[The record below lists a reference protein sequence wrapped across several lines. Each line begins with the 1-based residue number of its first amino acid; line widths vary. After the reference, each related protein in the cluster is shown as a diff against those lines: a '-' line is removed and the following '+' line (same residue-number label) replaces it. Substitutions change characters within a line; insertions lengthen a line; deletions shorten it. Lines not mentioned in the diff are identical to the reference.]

1 MPGSSSLEERSLP
14 DWLQRID
21 QLHPNEIEM
30 GLDRVRSVAER
41 LQVLRPAPRSV
52 IVAGTNGKGSTA
64 VFTEALLIDMGYK
77 VGTTLSPHVEHFN
90 ERVRIDGVAMDD
102 ATLCTYFAAVEA
114 ARGDIPL
121 TYFEFATLV
130 ALLGFRKSEVDI
142 AVLEVGLGGRLDA
155 FNIVDADVA
164 VITSIG
170 LDHESYLGHDLEQ
183 IGLEKAGVLRPGQR
197 AVLGGSVTESVC
209 DRAATLE
216 CDVARAD
223 VDFTIER
230 SASGWAFRS
239 PRLCLED
246 LPPGSLAAENCAMG
260 IVAASFV
267 APNRERVSRDVVL
280 AALRRAWLPGRFETI
295 ERGGRCYILD
305 VAHNVAAARF
315 LREQLARRVAR
326 PVVAVLGSLHD
337 KDSAGVMSTLEPLLA
352 KVICVSVE
360 GARGLAA
367 EELAARVPAGLDC
380 EAIPDLDAALARAR
394 SLTSPGDVIL
404 ACGSFAVVGRARLQ
418 LLGS

>member
-1 MPGSSSLEERSLP
+1 MPDISPEDRSLP
-14 DWLQRID
+14 DWLERID

-30 GLDRVRSVAER
+30 GLERVRRVAER
-41 LQVLRPAPRSV
+41 LQVVRPASSSV

-64 VFTEALLIDMGYK
+64 VFTEALLIEMGYR

-102 ATLCTYFAAVEA
+102 ATLCAHFEAVEA

-130 ALLGFRKSEVDI
+130 ALLGFRNSEVDI

-170 LDHESYLGHDLEQ
+170 LDHESYLGSDMEQ
-183 IGLEKAGVLRPGQR
+183 IGREKAGVLRPDQR
-197 AVLGGSVTESVC
+197 VVLGERVTASVC
-209 DRAATLE
+209 DRAAMLE
-216 CDVARAD
+216 CEVARAG
-223 VDFTIER
+223 VDFTIAR
-230 SASGWAFRS
+230 NPSGWAFRS
-239 PRLCLED
+239 PQLGLED
-246 LPPGSLAAENCAMG
+246 LPPGALAAENCAMA
-260 IVAASFV
+260 IAAAGFV
-267 APNRERVSRDVVL
+267 APDREPVSREVVL
-280 AALRRAWLPGRFETI
+280 AALRRAWLPGRFETV
-295 ERGGRCYILD
+295 ECDGRRYLLD
-305 VAHNVAAARF
+305 VAHNVAGAGF

-326 PVVAVLGSLHD
+326 PVVAVFGSLQD
-337 KDSAGVMSTLEPLLA
+337 KDSTGVLSTLEPLLE
-352 KVICVSVE
+352 KVLCVSVE

-367 EELAARVPAGLDC
+367 EELAARVPAGLAY
-380 EAIPDLDAALARAR
+380 ETIPDLGAALARAR

-404 ACGSFAVVGRARLQ
+404 ACGSFAVVGRARSQ
-418 LLGS
+418 LMGS